1 MAHTTRTQNLGP
13 GPIRVPAG
21 DLPTTST
28 SRTGTV
34 DSALDRLWGLLTS
47 MKFGLLLILAFAA
60 FGLVGTLLIQMPA
73 GVADDPQAR
82 SGWLA
87 EVRPKYGGWTG
98 ILDQLQFFTIFQSV
112 WLRAVGALLAAS
124 TIACTMHRIPGTW
137 RTMTKPH
144 VNVGPTFF
152 EHAPQHEAMTFQR
165 APADV
170 LAATE
175 QVLKRRHYRT
185 VTENDGTVRIYA
197 DRNRWQPW
205 AGIAGHFSIVVI
217 LAGAMVGSLWG
228 FRDSQFMLAEGA
240 TSAVPTEAGLSI
252 TLNSFKDT
260 YYPDTGAPS
269 DYVSDVVLTRDGR
282 TVAQQQV
289 RVNEPLRYG
298 DVSFYQAFFGPAA
311 VVTVK
316 DAAGATLFSQGVPLA
331 WTSNNGGNKVGTFS
345 LPGQNIAVWVVA
357 TTGPDDPSVK
367 PGQVAIELYAS
378 DTGNPI
384 VQKSIDQGTPT
395 TIEGLTY
402 TFDRESKYTGLNVA
416 KDPGTPIV
424 WFGCLLLVLGFM
436 VRLFVPY
443 RRIWGQLA
451 SRPDGGSSLSF
462 AAVGR
467 RDSDLDAEFTSLVT
481 DIRQAVTGP
490 ARS

>member
-1 MAHTTRTQNLGP
+1 MAHTTRTQELA
-13 GPIRVPAG
+13 AG
-21 DLPTTST
+21 TLPTPAAVNRAGS
-28 SRTGTV
+28 V
-34 DSALDRLWGLLTS
+34 DSALERLWGLLTS
-47 MKFGLLLILAFAA
+47 MKFALLLILGFAA
-60 FGLVGTLLIQMPA
+60 FALAGTLLMQMPA

-82 SGWLA
+82 AGWLA

-98 ILDQLQFFTIFQSV
+98 ILDQLQLFTVFQSV
-112 WLRAVGALLAAS
+112 WLRAIGALLAAS
-124 TIACTMHRIPGTW
+124 TIACTVHRIPGTW
-137 RTMTKPH
+137 RQMTKPH
-144 VNVGPTFF
+144 VNVGPSFF
-152 EHAPQHEAMTFQR
+152 EHAPQHEAMAFHR
-165 APADV
+165 APAEV

-185 VTENDGTVRIYA
+185 VTLDDGTIRLFA

-205 AGIAGHFSIVVI
+205 AGIAGHLSIVVI

-228 FRDSQFMLAEGA
+228 FRDSQFMLSEGA
-240 TSAVPTEAGLSI
+240 TSAVPTEPGLSI

-269 DYVSDVVLTRDGR
+269 DYVSDVVLTRDGQ
-282 TVAQQQV
+282 TVAQQLV
-289 RVNEPLRYG
+289 RVNEPLRFE

-316 DAAGATLFSQGVPLA
+316 DAAGKTLFSKGVPLA

-345 LPGQNIAVWVVA
+345 IPGQNLAVWVVA
-357 TTGPDDPSVK
+357 TTGPNDPSVK

-384 VQKSIDQGTPT
+384 VQKSIDLGTPT

-402 TFDRESKYTGLNVA
+402 TFDRETKYTGLNVA

-424 WFGCLLLVLGFM
+424 WIGCLLLVLGFM

-443 RRIWGQLA
+443 RRIWGRLE
-451 SRPDGGSSLSF
+451 SRIDGGSSLSI

-490 ARS
+490 AHS

>member
-1 MAHTTRTQNLGP
+1 MAQNTGTQKLAAGTP
-13 GPIRVPAG
+13 PVATAAGRAG
-21 DLPTTST
+21 D
-28 SRTGTV
+28 V

-47 MKFGLLLILAFAA
+47 MKFALLLILAFAA
-60 FGLVGTLLIQMPA
+60 LTLVGTLVMQMPA

-82 SGWLA
+82 ASWLG

-98 ILDQLQFFTIFQSV
+98 ILDQLQLFTVFQSV
-112 WLRAVGALLAAS
+112 WARAVGALLAAS
-124 TIACTMHRIPGTW
+124 TIACTLQRIPGTW
-137 RTMTKPH
+137 RAMMKPR
-144 VNVGPTFF
+144 VNVGPSFF
-152 EHAPQHEAMTFQR
+152 EHAPQHEAMTFHR

-175 QVLKRRHYRT
+175 QVLKRRRFRT
-185 VTENDGTVRIYA
+185 VTLDDGSVHLYA

-205 AGIAGHFSIVVI
+205 AGLAGHFSIVVI
-217 LAGAMVGSLWG
+217 LAGAMVGSMWG
-228 FRDSQFMLAEGA
+228 FRDSQFMLAEGT

-260 YYPDTGAPS
+260 YYPDTGAPA
-269 DYVSDVVLTRDGR
+269 DYVSDVVLTRDGQ
-282 TVAQQQV
+282 TVAQQLV
-289 RVNEPLRYG
+289 RVNEPLRFG

-316 DAAGATLFSQGVPLA
+316 DAAGKTLFSEGVPLA
-331 WTSNNGGNKVGTFS
+331 WTSNNGGNKIGTFS
-345 LPGQNIAVWVVA
+345 IPAQNLAVWVVA

-367 PGQVAIELYAS
+367 PGQVAIELYKS
-378 DTGNPI
+378 DTGDPI

-402 TFDRESKYTGLNVA
+402 TFDREAKYTGLNVA
-416 KDPGTPIV
+416 KDPGTPLV
-424 WFGCLLLVLGFM
+424 WIGCLLLVFGF
-436 VRLFVPY
+436 VIRLMVPY
-443 RRIWGQLA
+443 RRIWGRLA
-451 SRPDGGSSLSF
+451 SRPGGGSSLSI

-467 RDSDLDAEFTSLVT
+467 RDSDFDAEFTSLVT